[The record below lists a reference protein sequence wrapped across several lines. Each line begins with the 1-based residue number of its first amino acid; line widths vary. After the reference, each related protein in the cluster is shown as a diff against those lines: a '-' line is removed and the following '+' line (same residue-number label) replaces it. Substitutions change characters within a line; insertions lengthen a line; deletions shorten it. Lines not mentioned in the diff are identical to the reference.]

1 MRKMS
6 VYRDTVKKV
15 GRGVFVTALAFV
27 ALSCATR
34 SDSYKDIDSAVDNNS
49 YNAAVVFIEKGQEQ
63 KKPIY
68 PEKNSVMLFLDKGI
82 LEYYAGNYQQSNN
95 DLQEAERLIEEAF
108 TKSVSADLMSY
119 IANDNTKEYPGEDFE
134 DIYINVFNALNYYK
148 QDNLE
153 AALVEIRKLSLQ
165 NGKLDMLARKYEN
178 AGRSFSDKAMEQFG
192 KLGFRLTD
200 SLPKPGSLTFTNSAL
215 ARYLA
220 ALFFLGDGNRDG
232 ARIEF
237 DQIASAFAAS
247 PKVYTN
253 PVPKTVA
260 EDRAVPAGQARLNVI
275 AFSGLSPVKEEGK
288 FTQHW
293 AFMNNSTQRNP
304 VFKLPIIVDRPSKI
318 DRIEVVVGENKFDL
332 ELLEDM
338 GSVIKETYSAR
349 FAELFFKT
357 YLRVLFKYIASDTA
371 AEVSKRVGGTA
382 GAIGNLVAGVGGKIA
397 SDVSEAAD
405 IRMSR
410 YLPSK
415 AYIGGINIAPGTYN
429 VTINFYSGSSVIAKV
444 EHTDVSVKAGALNLV
459 DGVSLK

>member
-1 MRKMS
+1 
-6 VYRDTVKKV
+6 
-15 GRGVFVTALAFV
+15 
-27 ALSCATR
+27 
-34 SDSYKDIDSAVDNNS
+34 
-49 YNAAVVFIEKGQEQ
+49 
-63 KKPIY
+63 
-68 PEKNSVMLFLDKGI
+68 
-82 LEYYAGNYQQSNN
+82 
-95 DLQEAERLIEEAF
+95 
-108 TKSVSADLMSY
+108 
-119 IANDNTKEYPGEDFE
+119 
-134 DIYINVFNALNYYK
+134 
-148 QDNLE
+148 
-153 AALVEIRKLSLQ
+153 
-165 NGKLDMLARKYEN
+165 
-178 AGRSFSDKAMEQFG
+178 
-192 KLGFRLTD
+192 
-200 SLPKPGSLTFTNSAL
+200 
-215 ARYLA
+215 
-220 ALFFLGDGNRDG
+220 
-232 ARIEF
+232 
-237 DQIASAFAAS
+237 
-247 PKVYTN
+247 
-253 PVPKTVA
+253 
-260 EDRAVPAGQARLNVI
+260 
-275 AFSGLSPVKEEGK
+275 
-288 FTQHW
+288 
-293 AFMNNSTQRNP
+293 MNNATQRNP

-444 EHTDVSVKAGALNLV
+444 EHADFSVKAGALNLV